1 MLTIPLQSGS
11 NGNCIYVEAGGV
23 RLLFDA
29 GISGR
34 RAKERLARF
43 GRRIEDV
50 DAVVISHDHSDHTST
65 MGVFHRKFG
74 LPIWATPATF
84 AAAGRRRPLGKIER
98 VNHFKAGATLSFRAG
113 GGQNGN
119 GGGDKVLVETIP
131 TPHDGADGVAF
142 VVEHDGQRLG
152 ILTDL
157 GHRFEELDAVVGSL
171 DAVLLES
178 NYEPD
183 MLDHGPYPEFLKA
196 RIRGSGGHISNR
208 DSAKLLCDSGKRM
221 QWACLAHLSADNNSP
236 AVAVQAHEKIL
247 GKARS
252 KRLQLHVAGRYDATG
267 ILEVGGQRAEDR
279 GQRTEDRLLAQPLAA
294 VLGTGVAGRG
304 GGLIVTY
311 G

>member
-11 NGNCIYVEAGGV
+11 NGNCVYVEAGGI

-29 GISGR
+29 GISGI
-34 RAKERLARF
+34 RAKQRLARF

-74 LPIWATPATF
+74 LPIWVTPATF
-84 AAAGRRRPLGKIER
+84 AAAGQRRPLGKIER

-119 GGGDKVLVETIP
+119 GARSNGARSNGNGGDVLVETIP

-142 VVEHDGQRLG
+142 VVEHDGRRLG

-157 GHRFEELDAVVGSL
+157 GHRFDGLSAVVGSL

-178 NYEPD
+178 NYEPE
-183 MLDHGPYPEFLKA
+183 MLKQGPYPEFLKA

-208 DSAKLLCDSGKRM
+208 ESAKLLCDSGERL

-236 AVAVQAHEKIL
+236 EVAVQTHGKIL

-252 KRLQLHVAGRYDATG
+252 KRIQLHVADRYDATG
-267 ILEVGGQRAEDR
+267 ILEV
-279 GQRTEDRLLAQPLAA
+279 
-294 VLGTGVAGRG
+294 
-304 GGLIVTY
+304 
-311 G
+311 

>member
-43 GRRIEDV
+43 GRRIENV

-74 LPIWATPATF
+74 LPIWVTRATF
-84 AAAGRRRPLGKIER
+84 EAAGRRRPLGKIER
-98 VNHFKAGATLSFRAG
+98 VNYFKAGAKLSFAAG
-113 GGQNGN
+113 GRQNSN
-119 GGGDKVLVETIP
+119 GGKVLVETIP

-142 VVEHDGQRLG
+142 VVEHDGRRLG

-157 GHRFEELDAVVGSL
+157 GHRFEELNAVVGSL

-178 NYEPD
+178 NYEPE
-183 MLDHGPYPEFLKA
+183 MLKHGPYPEFLKA

-208 DSAKLLCDSGKRM
+208 ESAKLLCDSGERL

-236 AVAVQAHEKIL
+236 EVAVQTHGKIL

-252 KRLQLHVAGRYDATG
+252 KRIQLHVADRYDATG
-267 ILEVGGQRAEDR
+267 ILEV
-279 GQRTEDRLLAQPLAA
+279 
-294 VLGTGVAGRG
+294 
-304 GGLIVTY
+304 
-311 G
+311 

>member
-11 NGNCIYVEAGGV
+11 NGNCVYVEAGGI

-29 GISGR
+29 GISGI
-34 RAKERLARF
+34 RAKQRLARF

-74 LPIWATPATF
+74 LPIWVTRDTL
-84 AAAGRRRPLGKIER
+84 AAAGRRRSLGKIER
-98 VNHFKAGATLSFRAG
+98 VNHFKAGATLSFG
-113 GGQNGN
+113 GGEQNGN
-119 GGGDKVLVETIP
+119 GDGKVLVETIP

-142 VVEHDGQRLG
+142 VVEHDGRRLG

-157 GHRFEELDAVVGSL
+157 GHRFEELNAVVGSL

-178 NYEPD
+178 NYEPE
-183 MLDHGPYPEFLKA
+183 MLKHGPYPEFLKA

-208 DSAKLLCDSGKRM
+208 ESAQLLRDSGDRM
-221 QWACLAHLSADNNSP
+221 QWACLAHLSAENNSP
-236 AVAVQAHEKIL
+236 QAAVQAHEKIL

-252 KRLQLHVAGRYDATG
+252 KCIQLHVADRYDATG
-267 ILEVGGQRAEDR
+267 ILEVS
-279 GQRTEDRLLAQPLAA
+279 
-294 VLGTGVAGRG
+294 GVS
-304 GGLIVTY
+304 
-311 G
+311 